1 MKENQFRA
9 LEMSSF
15 EVSDVLARVLSNLSG
30 DQLNLLSLA
39 ARNKVCTIF
48 LEELLRAE
56 KVKNA

>member
-1 MKENQFRA
+1 
-9 LEMSSF
+9 
-15 EVSDVLARVLSNLSG
+15 LARVLSNLSG